1 MPIVREPPPG
11 GTASADDLR
20 SAVRGVSPG
29 ADHGRTLSRDDMGT
43 SAAPTMA
50 SGGAELVEPDGGD
63 KAPDFGDRYEDWGVL
78 GQGGMG
84 EVRACHDRHIGRK
97 IALKVIRR
105 SRAARPRARAR
116 FVREARIQG
125 RLEHPAVVPVYDIG
139 DAPDGRVYFT
149 MKQVFGRTL
158 DEIVAGLRDGDPQ
171 IVAEYGRRRLLE
183 AFARVCLAVDYI
195 HESGV
200 LHRDIKPSNVMLGR
214 YGEVYVLD
222 WGLAK
227 LLETDDDD
235 DEPVALPG
243 AESAPTLDGDSGAE
257 VGHTAAG
264 ELMGTPGYM
273 APEQLDGGLR
283 PVGVAA
289 DIYALGA
296 VLFELLTWQPLHP
309 RGSVQRLIGS
319 TIQGADARCGERAPH
334 RQVPPELEAICVRAT
349 ADDPAQRFASSR
361 ALHDAVEAYL
371 DGERDLALR
380 GRIAETWAARAAA
393 TAAPILEG
401 DDDDPGRR
409 GRALEEASRALALD
423 PENAAART
431 TIVRLLVEPPRVPP
445 PEAEEMLLEAQREAE
460 RISARGGVIGFAAW
474 LLFIPGILALG
485 VRDWWMTGLLFAVAT
500 AALVVSW
507 IGGRSPRPERWSRP
521 GAFALGMVGLAL
533 VGRLFGPL
541 VLVPGLAA
549 TTAAGFC
556 MQVEGVRRLGYL
568 AAAAAVVVV
577 PLVLELM
584 GILPPSYRFEAGH
597 VILDPHL
604 TSLPKTAT
612 LGFLVTATIAAIVVP
627 PLLLAR
633 TRDSLRK
640 AERDLSIYAWQMEQL
655 LPADT
660 RSAFDETTAT
670 TRRRSRSRD

>member
-11 GTASADDLR
+11 GTPSADDVG
-20 SAVRGVSPG
+20 SADRGVSVVAEG
-29 ADHGRTLSRDDMGT
+29 GRTLSRDDLAT
-43 SAAPTMA
+43 SAAPTVV
-50 SGGAELVEPDGGD
+50 SGDVEPELPEGAEP
-63 KAPDFGDRYEDWGVL
+63 APDFGTRYEDWGML
-78 GQGGMG
+78 GRGGMG
-84 EVRACHDRHIGRK
+84 EVRACHDRHIGRR

-105 SRAARPRARAR
+105 SRAARVRARAR
-116 FVREARIQG
+116 FVREAKIQG

-158 DEIVAGLRDGDPQ
+158 EEIVAGLRDGDPE
-171 IVAEYGRRRLLE
+171 ITAEYGRRRLLE

-200 LHRDIKPSNVMLGR
+200 LHRDIKPANVMLGR

-227 LLETDDDD
+227 LLEAED
-235 DEPVALPG
+235 DEGEPAASP
-243 AESAPTLDGDSGAE
+243 ESAPTLDGDSPAE
-257 VGHTAAG
+257 IGQTAAG

-319 TIQGADARCGERAPH
+319 TIHGADARCSERAPH

-349 ADDPAQRFASSR
+349 ADDPAERFASSR

-380 GRIAETWAARAAA
+380 GRIAQTWAARAAA
-393 TAAPILEG
+393 TAASVLEG
-401 DDDDPGRR
+401 HDDDPGRR

-423 PENAAART
+423 PDNADART
-431 TIVRLLVEPPRVPP
+431 TIVRLLLEPPSVPP
-445 PEAEEMLLEAQREAE
+445 PEAEEMLLEAQREEE
-460 RISARGGVIGFAAW
+460 RIAARGGVIGFSAW
-474 LLFIPGILALG
+474 LMFIPGILALG
-485 VRDWWMTGLLFAVAT
+485 VRDWWMTGLLFAVAV

-507 IGGRSPRPERWSRP
+507 IGGRSRRPEHVTRP
-521 GAFALGMVGLAL
+521 GAFALGMIGLVL

-549 TTAAGFC
+549 TTAASFC
-556 MQVEGVRRLGYL
+556 MQVTGVRRLGYL

-577 PLVLELM
+577 PLALELL
-584 GILPPSYRFEAGH
+584 GILPPSYRFEGGH

-604 TSLPKTAT
+604 TSLPQTAT
-612 LGFLVTATIAAIVVP
+612 LVFLVTATVAAIVVP
-627 PLLLAR
+627 PLLLSR
-633 TRDSLRK
+633 TRDSLRR
-640 AERDLSIYAWQMEQL
+640 AERDLSIHTWQMEQL
-655 LPADT
+655 LPADA
-660 RSAFDETTAT
+660 RSAFDENTGTV
-670 TRRRSRSRD
+670 RRGRRSRD